1 MRRDL
6 SHLATGNFDVVVVGG
21 GICGAAAAWDAA
33 QRGLSVALLER
44 GDFSGATSAESLKVV
59 HGGIRYLQHLDVV
72 RVRESSRERSAL
84 LRVAPH
90 LVHPMPFVVPTYGHG
105 MQGGEALGAAFTLLS
120 LLTADRNRGIA
131 DPSRRVPRAHLVSR
145 RKVLEW
151 FPGLPQERLT
161 GAGVFYDGQ
170 MYNPPRLVW
179 SFVRSAL
186 KAGAVAANYCEVTG
200 FLRRERRV
208 TGVVVEDR
216 LGGERFEVR
225 GRVVVNAA
233 GPYADALLVKSGL
246 RAGGTKPIPFSRDM
260 ALVLRRR
267 IVTDRALA
275 LQTRYHD
282 PSAVLSRGR
291 RHIFLVPWLGATLVG
306 VSSAVWR
313 DDPDRLKV
321 TDAEVDGFLDEIN
334 EADPALRLTRADVGL
349 VMAGLLPIDEGN
361 EADGNVSFGKRPL
374 LVDNAKQDGIEG
386 LVTAIVNRYTI
397 ARGTAEE
404 AVDLAIRKL
413 GRPASPSRTKTAPLY
428 GGLVR
433 RFDQLVRD
441 IAAELPDDMP
451 AEVAERLAH
460 NHGSAY
466 GDVLRVGRERSAWN
480 RTIPGTSVL
489 RAEIIHAIRS
499 EMACHLSDCVFR
511 RTDLATTGDPGSA
524 ALEDAASLAAAEL
537 SWTAE
542 QRAEELRAVRTRF
555 PFSGREAPAT

>member
-1 MRRDL
+1 MRREL
-6 SHLATGNFDVVVVGG
+6 SPLATGDFDVVIVGG

-33 QRGLSVALLER
+33 HRGLSVVLLER

-84 LRVAPH
+84 LRIAPH

-105 MQGGEALGAAFTLLS
+105 MQGGEALAAAFAILS

-131 DPSRRVPRAHLVSR
+131 DPARRVPRGHLVSR
-145 RKVLEW
+145 RKLLEW
-151 FPGLPQERLT
+151 FPGVNPQGLT

-179 SFVRSAL
+179 AFIRSAL
-186 KAGAVAANYCEVTG
+186 KAGAVAANHCEVTG
-200 FLRRERRV
+200 FLRRDRRV
-208 TGVVVEDR
+208 TGVTVEDR

-225 GRVVVNAA
+225 GRVVINAA

-246 RAGGTKPIPFSRDM
+246 RAPTRPIPFSRDM

-306 VSSAVWR
+306 VSSAIWR

-321 TDAEVDGFLDEIN
+321 TDAEVDGFLEEIN

-374 LVDNAKQDGIEG
+374 LVDNARQDGIEG

-404 AVDLAIRKL
+404 AVDLALRKL
-413 GRPASPSRTKTAPLY
+413 GRVPAPSRTRVTPLY

-441 IAAELPDDMP
+441 VAGELPAGLP
-451 AEVAERLAH
+451 QGVAERLAH

-466 GDVLRVGRERSAWN
+466 GDVLRVARERPDWL
-480 RTIPGTSVL
+480 RTIPGSEVL
-489 RAEIIHAIRS
+489 RAEVIHAVRA
-499 EMACHLSDCVFR
+499 EMACRLGDVVFR
-511 RTDLATTGDPGSA
+511 RTDLATTGDPGA
-524 ALEDAASLAAAEL
+524 EALEDAAALTGGELGWSADQRAAEL
-537 SWTAE
+537 RE
-542 QRAEELRAVRTRF
+542 VRARF
-555 PFSGREAPAT
+555 PFSGAEAPA